1 VEHLYQTLK
10 PFYNQIPAY
19 VRSKLRRLYPDQF
32 TVDDGR
38 DDGLIPAHLLGKS
51 YIAIIES
58 TNEIKS
64 PIVTGLYMTLKGRG
78 AMVVR
83 RPVDSQIHINGS
95 IPEKRVSIDVTEQFI
110 KTEVP
115 NISSE

>member
-1 VEHLYQTLK
+1 MEHLYQNLK

-32 TVDDGR
+32 LV

-95 IPEKRVSIDVTEQFI
+95 IPEKRVSIDVNEQCI
-110 KTEVP
+110 KTEGT
-115 NISSE
+115 